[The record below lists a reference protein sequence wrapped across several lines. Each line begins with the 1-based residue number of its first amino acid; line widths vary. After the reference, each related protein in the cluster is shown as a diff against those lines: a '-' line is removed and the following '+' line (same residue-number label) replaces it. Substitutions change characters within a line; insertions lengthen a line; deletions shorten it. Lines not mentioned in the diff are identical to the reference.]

1 MPLAQY
7 TRNAETVR
15 AAREVTTISY
25 GETEFNIRDQKG
37 RTVGYKWSISAV
49 KVRLLTET
57 ERSERNMWHG
67 HLVARPLEY
76 FQVWGTPT
84 RDGRGYGPAFNTF
97 DVETLAEA
105 EKLVSKRIEAARKS
119 NAKKFGEG

>member
-7 TRNAETVR
+7 TRDAKTVPATR
-15 AAREVTTISY
+15 ENTVLAR
-25 GETEFNIRDQKG
+25 GATEFDIRDQKG
-37 RTVGYKWSISAV
+37 RKVGYSWTISAV
-49 KVRLLTET
+49 KVHVLTEA
-57 ERSERNMWHG
+57 ERAERRSWHA
-67 HLVARPLEY
+67 HIEARPLEY
-76 FQVWGTPT
+76 FQVWGSPT
-84 RDGRGYGPAFNTF
+84 RDGRNYGPAFNTF